1 MKIMATCAEC
11 GIVVVGY
18 VIETIKLKKISLPGE
33 IPLQLISKV
42 TGFTPQLIGSAFDGY
57 VKKALLESFIEAQ
70 KAGKPSRL
78 QLKWSK
84 NYVS

>member
-1 MKIMATCAEC
+1 MATCAEC
-11 GIVVVGY
+11 GIIVVSY

-33 IPLQLISKV
+33 IPLQLISKI
-42 TGFTPQLIGSAFDGY
+42 TGFTPQLIGSAFDSY
-57 VKKALLESFIEAQ
+57 VKQALLESFIEAR

-78 QLKWSK
+78 QIKWSK